1 MSIWDKEIVRVDGEL
16 KVYVKIQNDVT
27 GNIAGTLRN
36 IHIDGNCYYCRADGN
51 RVDVTA
57 ARERF
62 LQNENYI
69 KSAVEYCKQQRGF

>member
-36 IHIDGNCYYCRADGN
+36 IHIDGN